1 MDATVSAVVRQR
13 LAMVFVRG
21 DVDGNSFSRVGV
33 ATRITLIQRNRRNV
47 KIAGGG
53 TGNGGRE
60 WVRERVRERGWQT
73 RYGGRE
79 TELPCSRW
87 TADCG
92 RRTTYDAG
100 VTAEVYGVG
109 VYGVV
114 AGVVECRP
122 RHRSP
127 VHGSSH
133 RIAGEVAVVGR
144 GLGLH
149 GAVGIVSGAAVSHR
163 GRPMSRSG

>member
-53 TGNGGRE
+53 TGNGAGSGSGSGSGNGDGRRGTADGRQSSPVVVGRRLRPTYD
-60 WVRERVRERGWQT
+60 VRRR
-73 RYGGRE
+73 RYGGSVR
-79 TELPCSRW
+79 
-87 TADCG
+87 G
-92 RRTTYDAG
+92 RSVRG
-100 VTAEVYGVG
+100 RS
-109 VYGVV
+109 
-114 AGVVECRP
+114 GVVECRP